1 MESESVFHVKQDALF
16 DHHRAGITYTQPIP
30 LQRKPMF
37 GISDY
42 GAFAAAF
49 VLLLFLP
56 GPGNLALISSASKGG
71 VAGGLASVLG
81 LLLGDQIL
89 LWLTVAGVAALLQTY
104 PPLFMALKGLGAA
117 YLVWLGYKMITAKP
131 GEGPS
136 IQITPGQYFRE
147 TMFITLLNPKAIM
160 FYFAFFPQFID
171 PVHHQGWITFAVMAL
186 TIAVLGFIYCFGVV
200 LITHHM
206 AERIRANPRF
216 SGFLQK
222 LAGLCLIGFGLKM
235 ALSK

>member
-1 MESESVFHVKQDALF
+1 
-16 DHHRAGITYTQPIP
+16 
-30 LQRKPMF
+30 MF

-71 VAGGLASVLG
+71 LAGGLAAVFG

-89 LWLTVAGVAALLQTY
+89 LWLTVAGVAAMLQTV
-104 PPLFMALKGLGAA
+104 PVLFAAVQWAGAA
-117 YLVWLGYKMITAKP
+117 YLAWLGFKMITAKP

-136 IQITPGQYFRE
+136 IQITPGHYFRE
-147 TMFITLLNPKAIM
+147 TLFITLLNPKAIM

-171 PVHHQGWITFAVMAL
+171 PAQHQGWITFAVMAS
-186 TIAVLGFIYCFGVV
+186 TIAVLGFLYCFGVV
-200 LITHHM
+200 LLTHYM
-206 AERIRANPRF
+206 AERLRANPAV
-216 SGFLQK
+216 SGFFQK
-222 LAGLCLIGFGLKM
+222 LAGVCLIGFGLKL
-235 ALSK
+235 AFTK

>member
-1 MESESVFHVKQDALF
+1 
-16 DHHRAGITYTQPIP
+16 
-30 LQRKPMF
+30 MF

-71 VAGGLASVLG
+71 LAGGLASVFG

-89 LWLTVAGVAALLQTY
+89 LWLTVAGVAAMLQTV
-104 PPLFMALKGLGAA
+104 PVLFAAVQWAGAA
-117 YLVWLGYKMITAKP
+117 YLAYLGIKMITAKP
-131 GEGPS
+131 GEGLS
-136 IQITPGQYFRE
+136 IQITPGHYFRE
-147 TMFITLLNPKAIM
+147 TLFITLLNPKAIM

-171 PVHHQGWITFAVMAL
+171 PVQHQGWITFAVMAL
-186 TIAVLGFIYCFGVV
+186 TIAVLGFLYCFGVV
-200 LITHHM
+200 LITHFM
-206 AERIRANPRF
+206 AERLRANPAV

-222 LAGLCLIGFGLKM
+222 LAGVCLIGFGLKL
-235 ALSK
+235 AFTK

>member
-1 MESESVFHVKQDALF
+1 
-16 DHHRAGITYTQPIP
+16 
-30 LQRKPMF
+30 MF

-71 VAGGLASVLG
+71 LAGGLASVLG

-89 LWLTVAGVAALLQTY
+89 LWLTVAGVAAMLQTL
-104 PPLFMALKGLGAA
+104 PVLFAAVQWAGAA
-117 YLVWLGYKMITAKP
+117 YLAWLGYKMITAKP

-136 IQITPGQYFRE
+136 IQITPGHYFRE
-147 TMFITLLNPKAIM
+147 TLFITLLNPKAIM

-171 PVHHQGWITFAVMAL
+171 PVHHQGWITFAVMAS

-200 LITHHM
+200 LITHFM
-206 AERIRANPRF
+206 AERLRANPAV

-222 LAGLCLIGFGLKM
+222 LAGVCLIGFGLKL
-235 ALSK
+235 AFTK

>member
-1 MESESVFHVKQDALF
+1 
-16 DHHRAGITYTQPIP
+16 
-30 LQRKPMF
+30 MF

-81 LLLGDQIL
+81 LLVGDQIL
-89 LWLTVAGVAALLQTY
+89 LWLTVAGVAAVLRTFPVVFVVVQW
-104 PPLFMALKGLGAA
+104 LGAA
-117 YLVWLGYKMITAKP
+117 YLAWLGFKMIAAKA
-131 GEGPS
+131 GDAPS
-136 IQITPGQYFRE
+136 IQITPGHYFRE
-147 TMFITLLNPKAIM
+147 TLFITLLNPKAIL
-160 FYFAFFPQFID
+160 FYLAFFPQFID

-186 TIAVLGFIYCFGVV
+186 TIVVLGFVYCFGVV

-235 ALSK
+235 VVAK

>member
-1 MESESVFHVKQDALF
+1 
-16 DHHRAGITYTQPIP
+16 
-30 LQRKPMF
+30 MF

-71 VAGGLASVLG
+71 LSGGLASVLG

-89 LWLTVAGVAALLQTY
+89 LWLTVAGVAALLKTF
-104 PPLFMALKGLGAA
+104 PPLFMAVQWLGAA
-117 YLVWLGYKMITAKP
+117 YLVWLGFKMITAKA

-136 IQITPGQYFRE
+136 IQITPGHYFRE

-171 PVHHQGWITFAVMAL
+171 PVHHQGWITFVVMAA
-186 TIAVLGFIYCFGVV
+186 TIAVLGFTYCFGVV
-200 LITHHM
+200 LITHFM
-206 AERIRANPRF
+206 AQHIRSNPRF

-235 ALSK
+235 VVAK

>member
-1 MESESVFHVKQDALF
+1 
-16 DHHRAGITYTQPIP
+16 
-30 LQRKPMF
+30 MF

-89 LWLTVAGVAALLQTY
+89 LWLTVAGVAAMLKTL
-104 PPLFMALKGLGAA
+104 PVLFMAVQWLGAA
-117 YLVWLGYKMITAKP
+117 YLAWLGFKMITAKA

-136 IQITPGQYFRE
+136 IQITPGRYFRE

-171 PVHHQGWITFAVMAL
+171 PVHHQGWITFAVMAS
-186 TIAVLGFIYCFGVV
+186 TIAVLGFTYCFGVV
-200 LITHHM
+200 LITHFM
-206 AERIRANPRF
+206 AERLRANPAV

-222 LAGLCLIGFGLKM
+222 LAGFCLIGFGLKL
-235 ALSK
+235 AFTK